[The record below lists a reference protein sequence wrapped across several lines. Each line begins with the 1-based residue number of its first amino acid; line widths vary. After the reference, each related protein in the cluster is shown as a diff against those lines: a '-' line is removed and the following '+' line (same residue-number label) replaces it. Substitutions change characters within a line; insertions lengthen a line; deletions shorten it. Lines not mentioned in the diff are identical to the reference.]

1 MITTERLIDILNR
14 AWNFRHNSLAAYIL
28 SAEPYVAGNHARL
41 LERVQG
47 VAIEDARLEGALLE
61 ALSELEASPRGV
73 PYEPFV
79 SELNYLGIDYLTR
92 VLREK
97 LQAELTRLQ
106 AERQLAA
113 GNKTGEE
120 VLDTVLA
127 ATQVQIDNLS

>member
-1 MITTERLIDILNR
+1 MITTEQLIDILNR

-28 SAEPYVAGNHARL
+28 SAEPYVAGNQAQL
-41 LERVQG
+41 LERVKAAA
-47 VAIEDARLEGALLE
+47 VEDSRLEGVLLE
-61 ALSELEASPRGV
+61 ALSELQASPHGV
-73 PYEPFV
+73 PYEAYV
-79 SELNYLGIDYLTR
+79 SELNYLGIDYLSR

-97 LQAELTRLQ
+97 LQSELNRLQ
-106 AERQLAA
+106 AERQQIA